1 MRGGLNKFMCSGL
14 FAALI
19 NMQKESASAYLVI
32 EGERGGTG
40 VLENAH
46 AWEVSPAHVE
56 RRRAASQGL

>member
-46 AWEVSPAHVE
+46 A
-56 RRRAASQGL
+56 

>member
-1 MRGGLNKFMCSGL
+1 MCSGL

-19 NMQKESASAYLVI
+19 NMQKESASAYLVT